1 MASHSA
7 LRFSLRCSATERSAV
22 ILTALALQPSTSSRR
37 SIGIIERI
45 VFSPDFKAL
54 LTGCVLSIP
63 FWMAAR
69 GARVKIDPVHVSGQD
84 CPSLNSSR

>member
-1 MASHSA
+1 MGLVRA
-7 LRFSLRCSATERSAV
+7 LRFAQHGATERLAV

-63 FWMAAR
+63 LIGAAM
-69 GARVKIDPVHVSGQD
+69 GQRVKIDPVHVSGPD
-84 CPSLNSSR
+84 CPYSRSSR